1 MAFVSGEG
9 ALPSIRISPLVG
21 GEQTVGELD
30 EGRFAAAVRAEQ
42 TDDAARLDGKLH
54 ALEGG
59 FAAVALGERL
69 TF

>member
-21 GEQTVGELD
+21 VSRPLASLM
-30 EGRFAAAVRAEQ
+30 RVVFAAAVRAEQ

>member
-9 ALPSIRISPLVG
+9 GFAVDQNFAARG

-42 TDDAARLDGKLH
+42 TDDAARLDGEVY

-59 FAAVALGERL
+59 LAAVALGERL

>member
-21 GEQTVGELD
+21 VSRPLASLMRVVLPLPFGPSRPT
-30 EGRFAAAVRAEQ
+30 
-42 TDDAARLDGKLH
+42 DAARLDGKLH

-59 FAAVALGERL
+59 LAAVALGERL

>member
-21 GEQTVGELD
+21 VSRPLASLMRVVLPLPFGPSRPTM
-30 EGRFAAAVRAEQ
+30 
-42 TDDAARLDGKLH
+42 RLDGEVH